1 MLTDPL
7 FLAPRCYGHTAAL
20 AFLYLL
26 CPLPVTKLGFYFSDR
41 WHILS
46 SFRGKSLWNYFIAF
60 LVPNQRL
67 GLVGGYNI
75 HKIFSIK
82 SATFDPPQLC
92 LL

>member
-1 MLTDPL
+1 MLADTF

-60 LVPNQRL
+60 LVPNQRM
-67 GLVGGYNI
+67 GVVGGYGN
-75 HKIFSIK
+75 
-82 SATFDPPQLC
+82 SANPKR
-92 LL
+92 